1 LITDLVLE
9 ALRNVE
15 PTKVQLSRATYDGRP
30 AVTGPKYQERTFAYE
45 FYHQL
50 RLLQESGREDLQGI
64 TQQAEVSKRYQGIP
78 YSPDLLL
85 HVPGQT
91 ANLAAFEFKL
101 ATNLDL
107 NDDLFKLQHLKADYG
122 YRNAFMIVLGGRRAA
137 DRWLEKARGF
147 QSSNGEEID
156 FIIYGPQEEERVC
169 HAGRIR
175 VDVPRRRHRSG
186 Y

>member
-1 LITDLVLE
+1 MLE
-9 ALRNVE
+9 ALHNVE
-15 PTKVQLSRATYDGRP
+15 PTEVQLSRATYDGRP
-30 AVTGPKYQERTFAYE
+30 AETGPKYQERIFAYE

-50 RLLQESGREDLQGI
+50 RLLQEPGREELQGI

-78 YSPDLLL
+78 YAPDLLL
-85 HVPGQT
+85 HVPGQKV
-91 ANLAAFEFKL
+91 NLTAFEFKL

-107 NDDLFKLQHLKADYG
+107 DDDLFKLQHLKADYG
-122 YRNAFMIVLGGRRAA
+122 YRNAYMIVLGGRQAA
-137 DRWLEKARGF
+137 DRWLRMARGF

-156 FIIYGPQEEERVC
+156 FIIYGPQEEEGVR

-175 VDVPRRRHRSG
+175 VDVPRRRYRSG